1 MRTLALALLLIAPA
15 AARAGAP
22 AWATNPCADLDCA
35 ATPAGVGQA
44 DLLPETAISSAIAYA
59 QAARVL
65 SASLTEFV
73 SVNERQYGEE
83 VGQSVDSAVKDMVKS
98 PLGSA
103 MTKTYGS
110 AEADTISVAIGLKRI
125 ADAAVRVYAQEF
137 VDVSSGTLYVR
148 LLLDRSASAA
158 PPSGFAAWPG
168 RRVKLSS
175 QDVRVG
181 RRDEFTLW
189 VQDEEAGLTW
199 VEQWPLGGADL
210 MKDGQVS
217 AKYVFDRDREA
228 WKPAPVAARDGNR

>member
-1 MRTLALALLLIAPA
+1 MLRAWPAVLLLALPA
-15 AARAGAP
+15 AARAAAP
-22 AWATNPCADLDCA
+22 AWAADPCAGVDCA

-59 QAARVL
+59 QAARGL
-65 SASLTEFV
+65 SAAMAEFV
-73 SVNERQYGEE
+73 SVNERQYGEDA
-83 VGQSVDSAVKDMVKS
+83 GQAVDSAVKDMVKS
-98 PLGSA
+98 PFGSA

-110 AEADTISVAIGLKRI
+110 ADADTISVAIGLKRI
-125 ADAAVRVYAQEF
+125 EDAGVRVYAQEF

-148 LLLDRSASAA
+148 LLLDRSAGGA
-158 PPSGFAAWPG
+158 PAGFAAWPG

-181 RRDEFTLW
+181 RHNEFTLW

-199 VEQWPLGGADL
+199 VEQWPMGGADL

-217 AKYVFDRDREA
+217 AKYVFDPSSGWRTSR
-228 WKPAPVAARDGNR
+228 R